1 MSILQEYE
9 NIRKDIGE
17 ETYKAIETYLSYHPD
32 LYLSDLYYKRS
43 KWEEF
48 EKWYKRQTDE
58 KLIKDLNSLKIIMN
72 KDENKRAVEA
82 IQKAR
87 HYLKVD
93 EIILWGGEE
102 IHTEQELYD
111 RVVKLLGEKQTKE
124 IFKKE
129 VK

>member
-1 MSILQEYE
+1 MSILQEYQE
-9 NIRKDIGE
+9 IRKDIGE
-17 ETYKAIETYLSYHPD
+17 ETYNAIETYLSYHPD
-32 LYLSDLYYKRS
+32 SYLSDIYYKRAE
-43 KWEEF
+43 WEKF

-58 KLIKDLNSLKIIMN
+58 KLKRELNSLKILMN
-72 KDENKRAVEA
+72 EDANKRAVEA
-82 IQKAR
+82 IQEAR
-87 HYLKVD
+87 HWLEVDKV
-93 EIILWGGEE
+93 ILWGGEK